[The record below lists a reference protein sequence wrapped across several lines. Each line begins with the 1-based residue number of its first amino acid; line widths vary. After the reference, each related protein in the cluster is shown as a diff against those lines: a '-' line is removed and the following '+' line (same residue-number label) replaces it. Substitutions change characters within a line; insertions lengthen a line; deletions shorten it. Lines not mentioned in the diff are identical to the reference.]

1 MASKE
6 IQDTFHVQGLDIRVV
21 STGDDDDYISLTD
34 LAKYKIRDDEDPS
47 IAIKNWMRNRNTI
60 ELLGIWEQLHNP
72 DFKQLE
78 FDLFK
83 KEAGLNAFTMSPT
96 KWIQST
102 NAIGIRTKRGRYGSG
117 TFAHVDIALDFAT
130 WISPEFRLYVFQEY
144 RHLKADEAS
153 RINKQWQEKRLFA
166 SMNYRIHT
174 DAIKETMNRSLPDRL
189 QRLEYAH
196 EGDVLNLAVFGMTA
210 KEWRDKH
217 PKEGN
222 LRDNATLV
230 QNLVLSNLES
240 LNAVL
245 LRDGMSRRERLAKL
259 TQIAQ
264 SQMQS
269 LSTQPTMKQI
279 ERKDSNNN

>member
-245 LRDGMSRRERLAKL
+245 LRDGKSRRERLAKL

>member
-34 LAKYKIRDDEDPS
+34 LAKYKITEDIDPS
-47 IAIKNWMRNRNTI
+47 IIIQNWMRNRNTI

-72 DFKQLE
+72 NFKPIE
-78 FDLFK
+78 FDGFK
-83 KEAGLNAFTMSPT
+83 KEAGLNSFAMSPT

-269 LSTQPTMKQI
+269 LSMQPTMKQI